1 MNQELLSDPRL
12 NKAFVLHTD
21 DLEVFSRMPEVHALV
36 TFSPY
41 IYEHIRAYSK
51 DIRVIYPL
59 DATSTTDTLLDD
71 SVREAQQAALLLS
84 SCVSRVANAPHID
97 YWQWDFY
104 NYLHSYIRRWSEIA
118 RNFSRLAPKGK
129 FFIPAIQNYAWRYGY
144 HSAVPSLAL
153 RAELGKELNIEEISY
168 RQDTSRHLP
177 GLPLSLAGQGE
188 SETVS
193 LAYLPAT
200 STHVDLVQGMLD
212 KSTITIQSAYY
223 HTRYRSDMEIG
234 LQRVSNSERANIIR
248 EFSRAGINLSSL
260 FHEICDYLLGDVPFG
275 KAIVRQQSSLFCS
288 DFVYQV
294 ILWRFLSRSFSVS
307 SLSKILIS
315 GHFTPF
321 HGPII
326 SLAGVLGCNVTVV
339 PHSYHQNNPFPP
351 LPNLKFLSDPSQN
364 YYWDRFSREWVR
376 TLPFGRESEQACIE
390 KSGLSSGWS
399 LKRVTLVLNGMCHT
413 HTCFTDMRLYLDGL
427 ASIIH
432 HCASKN
438 IEVLIRPK
446 PSENCSALVVDSL
459 PGVNGYFKLS
469 TSKTLEEDLREADL
483 VILYDWPSSA
493 GVQALR
499 LGRPLVACAHTTLN
513 NNLIGVFDRLLVAR
527 MSVLELLAK
536 IDTWVVNSEQFTS
549 FFVRQRLNF
558 SASVAISQDTR

>member
-41 IYEHIRAYSK
+41 IYEHIRAYGK

-59 DATSTTDTLLDD
+59 DATRTNDELIDD
-71 SVREAQQAALLLS
+71 SVCVAQQAALHLS
-84 SCVSRVANAPHID
+84 SCASRIANAPHID

-104 NYLHSYIRRWSEIA
+104 YYLRSYVRRWCEIA
-118 RNFSRLAPKGK
+118 KNFSRLSPKGR
-129 FFIPAIQNYAWRYGY
+129 FFIPAPQNYAWRYGY

-153 RAELGKELNIEEISY
+153 RAELGKELNIEEIPY

-177 GLPLSLAGQGE
+177 GLPLSIAGQGE
-188 SETVS
+188 SDKVS

-200 STHVDLVQGMLD
+200 SGHVDLVQCMLD
-212 KSTITIQSAYY
+212 KSTITVQSAYY
-223 HTRYRSDMEIG
+223 HTRYRSEKEIG
-234 LQRVSNSERANIIR
+234 LQRVSIAERANVIR
-248 EFSRAGINLSSL
+248 EFSRAGISLSSL
-260 FHEICDYLLGDVPFG
+260 FHEIGDCLLGDVPFG
-275 KAIVRQQSSLFCS
+275 KIIARQQSSLFCS

-294 ILWRFLSRSFSVS
+294 ILWRFLRRSFSVS
-307 SLSKILIS
+307 VLSRIIIS

-326 SLAGVLGCNVTVV
+326 SLAGALGCNVTVV

-364 YYWDRFSREWVR
+364 YYWDKFTKDWVR
-376 TLPFGRESEQACIE
+376 TLPFGCKFEQTLAE
-390 KSGLSSGWS
+390 RASLLRDWP

-413 HTCFTDMRLYLDGL
+413 HTCFTDMRLYLEGL

-446 PSENCSALVVDSL
+446 PSENFAALIIDFL
-459 PGVNGYFKLS
+459 PELNGSYKLS
-469 TSKTLEEDLREADL
+469 ASKTLEEDLRGANL
-483 VILYDWPSSA
+483 VILYDCPSSA

-499 LGRPLVACAHTTLN
+499 LGRPLVTCSHTTSN
-513 NNLIGVFDRLLVAR
+513 NHLIGVYDRLLVP
-527 MSVLELLAK
+527 SLSILELSAK
-536 IDTWVVNSEQFTS
+536 INTWVNDSERFYG
-549 FFVRQRLNF
+549 FVVRQRLNF
-558 SASVAISQDTR
+558 SASVALSQDTR